1 MRSPSDMQTIQ
12 IDITNACNKKC
23 SNCTR
28 FCGNHEKTFFM
39 DFETFQ
45 RAVNS
50 LKGYDGVIGVMGGE
64 PTLHPQFERFA
75 RYLHETYQSWQKEGV
90 APSPLSDRTDEKT
103 NRLHYPQK
111 EFIKEIHRREF
122 DTHHIRKH
130 SDGHNNFMMSGPGLW
145 SNMGDTYRKYYE
157 LIQDMFP
164 VQFLNDHINASF
176 HQPGLFSRKD
186 LGMSDEEWFQRRD
199 QCWIQN
205 EWSATV
211 TPKGAFFCEIA
222 GALDMLFDGPGGW
235 KIEEGW
241 WKRKPQ
247 DFTDQLHW
255 CEICGFALHTFM
267 RDANDEIDDVSP
279 TLYEMLKK
287 TNSPRFKAG
296 RVNQVEIHDG
306 VIDERSKATGQHFSV
321 AQPYIEHYEDRFNE
335 SNSHLFIHEYDVC
348 EPIQPSD
355 GFGVAF
361 NRCLEKAKDWILYIT
376 DGKLLPEIQT
386 VKDSVDALIKGYI
399 LNPGTLHLGEGY
411 VFFSKQALSLKSF
424 GFDRVARA
432 GSFEDI
438 IKAWD
443 ASKVVNLSEVE
454 ELARWNREKIIP
466 GKRYVIWGAGF
477 SGAFFADAVLKSD
490 AELVLAID
498 NDSCKDGKIF
508 YGATTHLPA
517 YLNGQVDNYDYLLI
531 AHYSRFEEIREQ
543 ALSVGVPQEKIIMP
557 YEV

>member
-39 DFETFQ
+39 DFETFK

-75 RYLHETYQSWQKEGV
+75 RYLNDTYKEWQKEGT
-90 APSPLSDRTDEKT
+90 APSSDSDKV
-103 NRLHYPQK
+103 NRLNYPQK
-111 EFIKEIHRREF
+111 EFIKEIHRSEF

-186 LGMSDEEWFQRRD
+186 LGLSDKDWYKLRD
-199 QCWIQN
+199 NCWIQN

-235 KIEEGW
+235 KIEEDW
-241 WKRKPQ
+241 WRRKPE
-247 DFTDQLHW
+247 DFFDQLHW

-279 TLYEMLKK
+279 TLYEMLSK

-296 RVNQVEIHDG
+296 RVNKVEIHDG
-306 VIDERSKATGQHFSV
+306 VIDEKSKAPGQHFSV

-335 SNSHLFIHEYDVC
+335 SNSHLFIHEY
-348 EPIQPSD
+348 ELFNALTPSNE
-355 GFGVAF
+355 FGVEF
-361 NRCLEKAKDWILYIT
+361 NKCLNKAKDWILLLT
-376 DGKLLPEIQT
+376 DVKSDKEIQ
-386 VKDSVDALIKGYI
+386 KIREDVDALIKGYI
-399 LNPGTLHLGEGY
+399 LNPGTLHIGDGY
-411 VFFSKQALSLKSF
+411 VFFSKNALSLKRF
-424 GFDRVARA
+424 GFDRIARTK
-432 GSFEDI
+432 SINDI
-438 IKAWD
+438 KNAWEK
-443 ASKVVNLSEVE
+443 SKVVDLSELA
-454 ELARWNREKIIP
+454 ELTQWNRDKIIP

-477 SGAFFADAVLKSD
+477 SGAFFADAILKSG
-490 AELVLAID
+490 AKLVFSID
-498 NDSCKDGKIF
+498 NDKGKDGKIF
-508 YGATTHLPA
+508 YGSETHLPA
-517 YLNGQVDNYDYLLI
+517 YLEDRGNEYDYLLI
-531 AHYSRFEEIREQ
+531 AHYSRFEEIRDQ
-543 ALSVGVPQEKIIMP
+543 VLSMNVPIEKVIMP